1 MIEKY
6 QQIVKLLLSLTSED
20 KLEWEK
26 TSGNEYKVCIGK
38 NDISILYHEANP
50 YNFVANAA
58 PDVSFLKLLLW
69 DQNGELLDEEMV
81 EKRDYSSIDYDNLM
95 NLFVAARRNYG
106 KVYETLDDI
115 LLDLEKTGKVEDK

>member
-6 QQIVKLLLSLTSED
+6 QQIVKMLLSLTSED

-26 TSGNEYKVCIGK
+26 TSGNEYKVSIGK
-38 NDISILYHEANP
+38 NDISILYHEASP
-50 YNFVANAA
+50 YSFVANAA

-69 DQNGELLDEEMV
+69 DQNGELLDEEKV
-81 EKRDYSSIDYDNLM
+81 EKRDYGSIDYDNLM
-95 NLFVAARRNYG
+95 NLYVAARRSYG

-115 LLDLEKTGKVEDK
+115 LLDLEKAGKEDK

>member
-6 QQIVKLLLSLTSED
+6 QQIVKMLLSLTSED

-26 TSGNEYKVCIGK
+26 TSGNEYKVNIGK

-50 YNFVANAA
+50 YSFVANAT
-58 PDVSFLKLLLW
+58 PDVPFLKLLLW
-69 DQNGELLDEEMV
+69 DQNGELVDEEKV

-95 NLFVAARRNYG
+95 NLFVAARRSYG

-115 LLDLEKTGKVEDK
+115 LVDLKKTGKEDK